1 MLTHRRDERH
11 LLLLVVSSRL
21 ERGCLVGSR
30 AAGRTSYV
38 RLDSDGKKARCCP
51 RLATRELDD
60 DDEKK
65 KGLAALLLLQMQCHS
80 PLREDLDALY
90 IGRQLG

>member
-11 LLLLVVSSRL
+11 LLSLVASSRL
-21 ERGCLVGSR
+21 QRGCLVDSR

-51 RLATRELDD
+51 RLATRGL
-60 DDEKK
+60 DEKK
-65 KGLAALLLLQMQCHS
+65 KGLAALLLLQMQSVTPPCV
-80 PLREDLDALY
+80 REDLDALY